1 MSTLADYLAFASM
14 LVGRGTHAGVR
25 ILSRPSVGAD
35 DDQPPHRRAARD
47 VGARRA
53 GDGASGWGFGVSVQL
68 RRTDARSVGTYGW
81 DGGYGSSW
89 ANDPVEDV
97 VGVLLTNQM
106 WTSPQPPPVCADFW
120 TATYAAIGA

>member
-1 MSTLADYLAFASM
+1 MH
-14 LVGRGTHAGVR
+14 G
-25 ILSRPSVGAD
+25 PN
-35 DDQPPHRRAARD
+35 
-47 VGARRA
+47 
-53 GDGASGWGFGVSVQL
+53 GWGFGVSVQL

-106 WTSPQPPPVCADFW
+106 WASPQPPAAFADFW
-120 TATYAAIGA
+120 TATYAAIGS